1 VVADLERTPDGPS
14 PLDLRRAN
22 LDSVAAGTAYE
33 MQELGGPNQRF
44 GRHAAVIGA
53 RAAEVVRLGEQD
65 PGFAAVRNC
74 ERGFGSGGAA
84 ADDYEV
90 VRGLGG
96 FRTFQGS
103 S

>member
-1 VVADLERTPDGPS
+1 VVADLECTPDGSWPFN
-14 PLDLRRAN
+14 LRRAN
-22 LDSVAAGTAYE
+22 LDPVAACAAYE
-33 MQELGGPNQRF
+33 VEQLGRPDQGF
-44 GRHAAVIGA
+44 GRHAAVVGA
-53 RAAEVVRLGEQD
+53 SAAEVFRLGKQD
-65 PGFAAVRNC
+65 AGLAAVRNC
-74 ERGFGSGGAA
+74 ERGFRAGGAA

>member
-1 VVADLERTPDGPS
+1 
-14 PLDLRRAN
+14 
-22 LDSVAAGTAYE
+22 

-53 RAAEVVRLGEQD
+53 RPAEVIRLGKQD
-65 PGFAAVRNC
+65 AGFAAVRNR
-74 ERGFGSGGAA
+74 ERGFRSGGAA
-84 ADDYEV
+84 ADDYKV